1 MIACTNVG
9 RENSKNNRKDDALH
23 KILIKG
29 WLIGRTGYIRCSN
42 QSNLYV
48 HVLVCVCRTT
58 TQLHLPS
65 KRTLSVYTS
74 YSYFPVSCLVMPRFS
89 FTLYV
94 AHMLRSL
101 HLKSWSTASDFIRV
115 KANLALPSRISN
127 VEIKQLLQ
135 PFHQTGITSH
145 SSYRDSMC
153 IQFTQVQSTPHL
165 LPPCPHPASSVP
177 IYPTPFP
184 LSSPSQPHQWHSS

>member
-58 TQLHLPS
+58 YSTSSTKQKNTLCVYIMFLFSSIMSRDASFLIYSVCCSYASFTAPEKLVHGLRLYPSEGQLSTPIPNI
-65 KRTLSVYTS
+65 KRRDQATLTTIPPNRNHIPFLIPGLDVYTIHS
-74 YSYFPVSCLVMPRFS
+74 SSIHSASPSPVSPSCF
-89 FTLYV
+89 F
-94 AHMLRSL
+94 RSNL
-101 HLKSWSTASDFIRV
+101 PDTFPPFFPFTASPM
-115 KANLALPSRISN
+115 A
-127 VEIKQLLQ
+127 
-135 PFHQTGITSH
+135 
-145 SSYRDSMC
+145 
-153 IQFTQVQSTPHL
+153 
-165 LPPCPHPASSVP
+165 
-177 IYPTPFP
+177 
-184 LSSPSQPHQWHSS
+184 